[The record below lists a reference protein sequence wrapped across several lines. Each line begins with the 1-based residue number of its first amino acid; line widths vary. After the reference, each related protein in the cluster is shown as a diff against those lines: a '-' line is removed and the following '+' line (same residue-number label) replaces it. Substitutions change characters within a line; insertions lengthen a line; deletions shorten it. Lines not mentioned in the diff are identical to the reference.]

1 MTSLLTELAQRAL
14 PDHAPDRMLPTAMC
28 EDQELLLRLHDPL
41 RGVVVD
47 LEENMDPVDAH
58 DYSLSMRMK

>member
-1 MTSLLTELAQRAL
+1 
-14 PDHAPDRMLPTAMC
+14 MLPTAMC